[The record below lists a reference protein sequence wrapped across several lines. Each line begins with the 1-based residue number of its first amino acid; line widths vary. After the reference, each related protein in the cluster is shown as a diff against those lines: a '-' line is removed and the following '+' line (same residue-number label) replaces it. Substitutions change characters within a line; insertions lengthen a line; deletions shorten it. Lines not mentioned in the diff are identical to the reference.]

1 MKGQVLTQSTL
12 RQKISGLFTIALFA
26 VLPGI
31 AGAQTVSFGVTF
43 GQPQSNNGPCVGKGY
58 CKEAF
63 DLTTTGVYTSA
74 PEAVTVTFQVTTD
87 NPDVIMMSFSLS
99 ELTAKQP
106 DKVADFV
113 NNGSYNFDAAY
124 SLGGTV
130 FGPLSLQANPQILPT
145 SKSLVVI
152 NGDFVTDYITYSHD
166 SN

>member
-1 MKGQVLTQSTL
+1 MNEQSIL
-12 RQKISGLFTIALFA
+12 RLKISGVLIILLVA
-26 VLPGI
+26 VFPCI
-31 AGAQTVSFGVTF
+31 TNAQTVSFGVTF

-87 NPDVIMMSFSLS
+87 HPDVLMMSFSLS

-113 NNGSYNFDAAY
+113 NGGSYNFDAAF
-124 SLGGTV
+124 SLNSTI
-130 FGPLSLQANPQILPT
+130 FGSLNLLTNPQILPT
-145 SKSLVVI
+145 SKSTVVI
-152 NGDFVTDYITYSHD
+152 SGDFVTDYITYSHD
-166 SN
+166 GN